1 VAIADGSTALIWP
14 PTGSP
19 EVRVISIGGQ
29 ASPTDP
35 RAGFGALGADVSLP
49 LVNETSVLIET
60 RNAEEASVV
69 KVRGTP
75 RSNGNFTEVN
85 ATLSSV
91 VSEDP
96 LVLRW
101 TANLPVQSGYSAV
114 QVRVIR
120 P

>member
-1 VAIADGSTALIWP
+1 M
-14 PTGSP
+14 
-19 EVRVISIGGQ
+19 
-29 ASPTDP
+29 
-35 RAGFGALGADVSLP
+35 
-49 LVNETSVLIET
+49 
-60 RNAEEASVV
+60 V